1 MPPTPARYVM
11 IGGFLGAGK
20 TTSIL
25 RAAEWFTARGL
36 RVGLVTNDQAG
47 GLVDTALVRSA
58 AVAELS
64 HRLTDPLDVGRLLI
78 NLRAEADPAILE
90 VAVREA
96 LETVRG
102 DLAAGV
108 IHSEHFRPGRP
119 VPTHRIPA

>member
-1 MPPTPARYVM
+1 V
-11 IGGFLGAGK
+11 AGLSLEIAHLK
-20 TTSIL
+20 ATLSVDGDDYEL
-25 RAAEWFTARGL
+25 AAA
-36 RVGLVTNDQAG
+36 N
-47 GLVDTALVRSA
+47 LVRSA